1 MPRKPKL
8 LPYLQMMASGRLRY
22 TRRVPP
28 DLRDFLGGRGYLTV
42 LMPPEATDP
51 ADKRLTKAWSKA
63 NTQVEAEL
71 AEARAKQEAKASAIE
86 PAESLSPRAVAGIA
100 AEPWRQLR
108 NAMAEGSETAEMD
121 AQVRETVLIT
131 LVNKQNPEHPFHLHG
146 QFFEILDDGFG
157 SSQPGLKDTVLVPGR
172 RTVRIRASMK
182 NPGSWMAHCHI
193 LEHAEL
199 GMMSEI
205 EVTPREAP

>member
-42 LMPPEATDP
+42 QMPPEATDP

-86 PAESLSPRAVAGIA
+86 PAESLSPRAVAGKS
-100 AEPWRQLR
+100 AEPWRQLL
-108 NAMAEGSETAEMD
+108 NAMAEGRVTAEMD

-131 LVNKQNPEHPFHLHG
+131 LYALAEAQKTGDPAVKAAAQKQ
-146 QFFEILDDGFG
+146 ITDIWI
-157 SSQPGLKDTVLVPGR
+157 KKYR
-172 RTVRIRASMK
+172 
-182 NPGSWMAHCHI
+182 
-193 LEHAEL
+193 
-199 GMMSEI
+199 
-205 EVTPREAP
+205 